1 MGLVKIVDTSVKL
14 NIAIE
19 AQKNPTATAKELS
32 AQFNVSESTVK
43 RARKDFAEEAAKIL
57 ALPVTSTPVPLEAV
71 REVAQQLILAPVTEA
86 PVDTTPPPVAAA
98 AEVSPAVAISAPTFA
113 ADSDRHR
120 GYRARNGRM
129 DIIRD
134 VANQMGLDSPT
145 KDLYTRVNEVAAEQG
160 VKPIGKPAFYVL
172 ICEVRKAAKVAAQA
186 TAGA

>member
-1 MGLVKIVDTSVKL
+1 MAGAIKVIDTSIKL

-19 AQKNPTATAKELS
+19 AQKNPTASVKDLS
-32 AQFNVSESTVK
+32 SQFNVSESTVK
-43 RARKDFAEEAAKIL
+43 RAKKDFAEEAAKIL

-86 PVDTTPPPVAAA
+86 PVDTTPPPVAA
-98 AEVSPAVAISAPTFA
+98 VSPAVAISAPTAA
-113 ADSDRHR
+113 ADFDRRR
-120 GYRARNGRM
+120 GYRDRNGRM

-145 KDLYTRVNEVAAEQG
+145 KDLYTRVNEVAAERG
-160 VKPIGKPAFYVL
+160 VNPIGKPAFYVL